1 MPTKLTHWSNF
12 PEKCWQ
18 NKTMTC
24 MWDCGSNSHNQI
36 IYCTLTFSNL
46 LFPSI
51 KALGN
56 SMNRGSN
63 ESLARL
69 ASGKPYSSDEPLWP
83 SEQEAGALRGFLP
96 ASLGEGNSYVCSS
109 VMPSWP
115 AAFPTSTTLENGD
128 DLLGWTNMPFLEYRT
143 PCLCSG
149 LPRHPDECL
158 RGWRPGCLQ
167 SYDVAREFMG
177 CRRCPVLKY
186 PGGQYLLGL
195 HT

>member
-1 MPTKLTHWSNF
+1 
-12 PEKCWQ
+12 
-18 NKTMTC
+18 

-63 ESLARL
+63 KSLARL
-69 ASGKPYSSDEPLWP
+69 ASGKPYSLDEPLWP

-96 ASLGEGNSYVCSS
+96 ASLGEGNSYICSS

-115 AAFPTSTTLENGD
+115 TAFPTSTTLKNGD
-128 DLLGWTNMPFLEYRT
+128 DLLGWTNMPFLEWPHAFARACPGVLMNACVGDIPAAYKVMMWPGSSWAT
-143 PCLCSG
+143 GDAPCSDTQEGNTC
-149 LPRHPDECL
+149 
-158 RGWRPGCLQ
+158 WGCT
-167 SYDVAREFMG
+167 
-177 CRRCPVLKY
+177 
-186 PGGQYLLGL
+186 
-195 HT
+195 H